1 MSIDTTIVIP
11 TVGRPSLGVL
21 LDALASQTV
30 PLHHPVFV
38 VDDRPEGEDL
48 IVGDRSIDVEV
59 IRTGGGGPARA
70 RNIGWRHT
78 RTPWVSFLDD
88 DVVPDVSWYR
98 DLIADLRLL
107 EDYPEQEIVGSQGR
121 LTVPLP
127 EDRRPTDWERGTAS
141 LETSAWITADMSYR
155 RDRIAAAGGFDER
168 FQRAFREDADLA
180 LRLGADRGRI
190 VEGSRHVTHPVRPSD
205 DWASLRAQAGN
216 ADDIL
221 MRAIHGPGWHERA
234 KAPEGRRKAHLA
246 TTAAGALAVAGLLSR
261 HRRLALAGAIGW
273 FAGTAELAHHRI
285 APGPRTPGEIRRML
299 LTSATI
305 PAAATWH
312 LLRGVRLHQGAT
324 PWRGVPELVLLDRDG
339 TLIEDVPYNGDP
351 DLVRPLPGVREA
363 LDRLRAEGVR
373 LMIVTN
379 QSGIGRGVIS
389 EEQVDAVDER
399 VVELLGPFEAVLR
412 CPHSPDDRCGC
423 RKPGPD
429 LIKRALAS
437 TGVHPDRAVM
447 VGDIGSDMEA
457 ARNAGV
463 SGCLVPTLQ
472 TRREE
477 IDAAAPRTAAGL
489 VQAVDLMLGG
499 VW

>member
-1 MSIDTTIVIP
+1 MTIETTIVIP
-11 TVGRPSLGVL
+11 TLGRPSLWVL

-30 PLHHPVFV
+30 PLHHPVIV
-38 VDDRPEGEDL
+38 VDDRPDGDDL
-48 IVGDRSIDVEV
+48 AVGDLPIDVEV
-59 IRTGGGGPARA
+59 VRTGGGGPARA

-78 RTPWVSFLDD
+78 RTAWVSFLDD

-127 EDRRPTDWERGTAS
+127 DDRRPTDWERGTAG
-141 LETSAWITADMSYR
+141 LETSAWITADMTYR
-155 RDRIAAAGGFDER
+155 RDRLAAVGGFDER
-168 FQRAFREDADLA
+168 FRRAFREDADLA
-180 LRLGADRGRI
+180 LRLGAGRGRI
-190 VEGSRHVTHPVRPSD
+190 VTGSRHVTHPVRPSD
-205 DWASLRAQAGN
+205 DWASVRAQAGN

-246 TTAAGALAVAGLLSR
+246 ITASGALAIAGLLSR
-261 HRRLALAGAIGW
+261 RRLLATAGALGW
-273 FAGTAELAHHRI
+273 LAGTAELAHHRL
-285 APGPRTPGEIRRML
+285 APGPRTADEIRRMV
-299 LTSATI
+299 LTSAAI

-312 LLRGVRLHQGAT
+312 LLRGIRLHHGAP
-324 PWRGVPELVLLDRDG
+324 PWRGIPELVLLDRDG

-351 DLVRPLPGVREA
+351 ALVRPLPGVREA

-379 QSGIGRGVIS
+379 QSGIGRGLIS
-389 EEQVDAVDER
+389 DQQADAVDDR
-399 VVELLGPFEAVLR
+399 VIELLGPFEAVLR
-412 CPHSPDDRCGC
+412 CPHSPDDRCEC

-429 LIKRALAS
+429 LIKQALAS

-447 VGDIGSDMEA
+447 VGDIGSDVDA
-457 ARNAGV
+457 AKHAGV
-463 SGCLVPTLQ
+463 SGILIPTIQ

-477 IDAAAPRTAAGL
+477 VDAAPRTCAGL
-489 VQAVDLMLGG
+489 VQAVDQMLGG
-499 VW
+499 TW

>member
-1 MSIDTTIVIP
+1 MTIDTTIVIP
-11 TVGRPSLGVL
+11 TLGRPSLWGL
-21 LDALASQTV
+21 LDALTSQTV
-30 PLHHPVFV
+30 PLHHPVIV
-38 VDDRPEGEDL
+38 VDDRPDGDDL
-48 IVGDRSIDVEV
+48 AVGDLPIDVEV
-59 IRTGGGGPARA
+59 VRTGGGGPARA

-88 DVVPDVSWYR
+88 DVVPDLSWYR

-127 EDRRPTDWERGTAS
+127 DDRRPTDWERGTAS

-155 RDRIAAAGGFDER
+155 RDRIAAVGGFDER
-168 FQRAFREDADLA
+168 FRRAFREDADLA
-180 LRLGADRGRI
+180 LRLGADRGKI
-190 VEGSRHVTHPVRPSD
+190 VTGSRHVTHPVRPSD

-234 KAPEGRRKAHLA
+234 NAPEGRRKAHLA
-246 TTAAGALAVAGLLSR
+246 ITASGALAVASLLSGR
-261 HRRLALAGAIGW
+261 RRLATAGALGW
-273 FAGTAELAHHRI
+273 LVGTLELARHRI
-285 APGPRTPGEIRRML
+285 VPGPRTADEIRRMM
-299 LTSATI
+299 LTSAAI

-312 LLRGVRLHQGAT
+312 LLRGIRLHHDAP
-324 PWRGVPELVLLDRDG
+324 PWRGIPELVLLDRDG

-351 DLVRPLPGVREA
+351 ALVRPLPGVREA

-389 EEQVDAVDER
+389 EQQADAVDNR
-399 VVELLGPFEAVLR
+399 VIELLGPFEAVLR
-412 CPHSPDDRCGC
+412 CPHSPDDRCEC

-429 LIKRALAS
+429 LIKQALAS

-447 VGDIGSDMEA
+447 IGDIGSDVDA
-457 ARNAGV
+457 AKHAGV
-463 SGCLVPTLQ
+463 SGILVPTLR

-477 IDAAAPRTAAGL
+477 VDAAPRTCAGL
-489 VQAVDLMLGG
+489 VQAVDQLLGG

>member
-1 MSIDTTIVIP
+1 MTIETTIVIP
-11 TVGRPSLGVL
+11 TLGRPSLWVL

-30 PLHHPVFV
+30 PLHHPVIV
-38 VDDRPEGEDL
+38 VDDRPDGDDL
-48 IVGDRSIDVEV
+48 AVGDLPIDVEV
-59 IRTGGGGPARA
+59 VRTGGGGPARA

-107 EDYPEQEIVGSQGR
+107 EDYPEQEIFGSQGR

-127 EDRRPTDWERGTAS
+127 DDRRPTDWERGTAS

-155 RDRIAAAGGFDER
+155 RDRIAAVGGFDER
-168 FQRAFREDADLA
+168 FRRAFREDADLA

-190 VEGSRHVTHPVRPSD
+190 VTGSRHVTHPVRPSD

-234 KAPEGRRKAHLA
+234 KASEGRRKAHLA
-246 TTAAGALAVAGLLSR
+246 TTASGALAVASLLSGR
-261 HRRLALAGAIGW
+261 RRLATAGALGWLAG
-273 FAGTAELAHHRI
+273 TVELARHRI
-285 APGPRTPGEIRRML
+285 ASGPRTADEIRRML
-299 LTSATI
+299 LTSAAI

-312 LLRGVRLHQGAT
+312 LLRGIGRHHDAP
-324 PWRGVPELVLLDRDG
+324 PWRGIPELVLLDRDG

-351 DLVRPLPGVREA
+351 ALVRPLPGVREA

-379 QSGIGRGVIS
+379 QSAIGRGVIS
-389 EEQVDAVDER
+389 EQQADAVDDR
-399 VVELLGPFEAVLR
+399 VIELLGPFEAVLR
-412 CPHSPDDRCGC
+412 CPHSPDDRCEC

-429 LIKRALAS
+429 LIKQALAS

-447 VGDIGSDMEA
+447 VGDIGSDVDA
-457 ARNAGV
+457 AKHAGV
-463 SGCLVPTLQ
+463 SGILIPTLQ

-477 IDAAAPRTAAGL
+477 VDAAPRTCAGL
-489 VQAVDLMLGG
+489 VQAVDQMLGG

>member
-1 MSIDTTIVIP
+1 MTIETTIVIP
-11 TVGRPSLGVL
+11 TLGRPSLWVL

-30 PLHHPVFV
+30 PLHHPVIV
-38 VDDRPEGEDL
+38 VDDRPDGDDL
-48 IVGDRSIDVEV
+48 AVGDLPIDVEV
-59 IRTGGGGPARA
+59 VRTGSGGPARA

-88 DVVPDVSWYR
+88 DVVPDMSWYR

-127 EDRRPTDWERGTAS
+127 GERRPTDWERGTAS

-155 RDRIAAAGGFDER
+155 RDRIAAVGGFDER
-168 FQRAFREDADLA
+168 FRRAFREDADLA

-190 VEGSRHVTHPVRPSD
+190 VTGSRHVTHPVRPSD

-216 ADDIL
+216 ADDML

-246 TTAAGALAVAGLLSR
+246 ITASGALAIVGLLSR
-261 HRRLALAGAIGW
+261 RRRLATAGALGW
-273 FAGTAELAHHRI
+273 LVGTAELAGDRI
-285 APGPRTPGEIRRML
+285 APGPRTADEIRRML
-299 LTSATI
+299 LTSAAI

-312 LLRGVRLHQGAT
+312 LLRGIRLHHGAP
-324 PWRGVPELVLLDRDG
+324 PWRGIPELVLLDRDG
-339 TLIEDVPYNGDP
+339 TLIEDVRYNGDP
-351 DLVRPLPGVREA
+351 ALVRPLPGVRGA

-373 LMIVTN
+373 LIIATN
-379 QSGIGRGVIS
+379 QSAIGRGVIS
-389 EEQVDAVDER
+389 EQQADAVDDR
-399 VVELLGPFEAVLR
+399 VIELLGPFEAVLR
-412 CPHSPDDRCGC
+412 CPHSPDDRCEC

-429 LIKRALAS
+429 LIKQALAS

-447 VGDIGSDMEA
+447 IGDIGSDVDA
-457 ARNAGV
+457 AKNAGV
-463 SGCLVPTLQ
+463 SGILVPTLQ

-477 IDAAAPRTAAGL
+477 VDAAPRTCAGL
-489 VQAVDLMLGG
+489 VQAVDHLLGG

>member
-1 MSIDTTIVIP
+1 MTIETTIVIP
-11 TVGRPSLGVL
+11 TLGRPSLWVL

-30 PLHHPVFV
+30 PLHRPVIL
-38 VDDRPEGEDL
+38 VDDRPDRDDL
-48 IVGDRSIDVEV
+48 AVGDLPIEVEV
-59 IRTGGGGPARA
+59 VRTGGGGPARA

-127 EDRRPTDWERGTAS
+127 DDRRPTDWERGTAS

-155 RDRIAAAGGFDER
+155 RDRIAEVGGFDER
-168 FQRAFREDADLA
+168 FRRAFREDADLA

-190 VEGSRHVTHPVRPSD
+190 VTGSRHVTHPVRPSD

-234 KAPEGRRKAHLA
+234 NAPEGRRKAHLA
-246 TTAAGALAVAGLLSR
+246 ITASGALAIAGLLSR
-261 HRRLALAGAIGW
+261 RRRLATAGALGW
-273 FAGTAELAHHRI
+273 LVGTLELARDRI
-285 APGPRTPGEIRRML
+285 APGPRTADEIRRML
-299 LTSATI
+299 LTSAAI

-312 LLRGVRLHQGAT
+312 LLRGIRLHHDAP
-324 PWRGVPELVLLDRDG
+324 PWRGIPELVLLDRDG

-351 DLVRPLPGVREA
+351 ALVRPLPGVREA

-379 QSGIGRGVIS
+379 QSAIGRGVIT
-389 EEQVDAVDER
+389 EQQADAVDDR
-399 VVELLGPFEAVLR
+399 VIELLGPFEAVLR
-412 CPHSPDDRCGC
+412 CPHSPDDRCEC

-429 LIKRALAS
+429 LIKQALAS

-447 VGDIGSDMEA
+447 VGDIGSDIDA
-457 ARNAGV
+457 AKHAGV
-463 SGCLVPTLQ
+463 SGILIPTIQ

-477 IDAAAPRTAAGL
+477 VAAAPRTSAGL
-489 VQAVDLMLGG
+489 VQAVDQMLGG
-499 VW
+499 TW